1 MARERQTAPSVLAEI
16 GCDVCAFYYDE
27 RLHFTAKLQQQA
39 WDEEAAKIEAPEDA
53 PSEAARERVL
63 NRMKADGVI

>member
-1 MARERQTAPSVLAEI
+1 MAVARLRGIPPSELLGVGCEWCAYCLDEALLVREATRAKRQ
-16 GCDVCAFYYDE
+16 
-27 RLHFTAKLQQQA
+27 
-39 WDEEAAKIEAPEDA
+39 IEAPEDA